1 MRGLVIK
8 TTGLWYSVYCE
19 GEIYNARLRGKFRK
33 MGIKTT
39 NPIAVGDEVEIDV
52 EENENEAIT
61 KIYERQNYVIRKST
75 KLSAQ
80 AHMIASNIDQ
90 ALLIVTLKEPR
101 TSLGFIDRFLVTTE
115 SFRIPVIIAFNK
127 SDLLDED
134 DKEYIEAL
142 SMIYTD
148 LGYTCLNTSI
158 VSAQNIDVL
167 GELMKHKT
175 TLITGHSGVGKSS
188 LLNCISPH
196 LELKT
201 GDISKVHAKGK
212 HTTTFSEMHF
222 IDEDTRIIDT
232 PGIKEIGLYNIE
244 KNELAHY
251 FIEMRGYLG
260 QCKFNNCTH
269 THEPKCIIREKVEE
283 GYIANF
289 RYENYLAI
297 LEGEDMND
305 SKFKKS

>member
-1 MRGLVIK
+1 M
-8 TTGLWYSVYCE
+8 YCE
-19 GEIYNARLRGKFRK
+19 GEIYQARLRGKFRK

-39 NPIAVGDEVEIDV
+39 NPIAVGDEVEVAV
-52 EENENEAIT
+52 EDNENEAIT

-127 SDLLDED
+127 SDLYDED
-134 DKEYIEAL
+134 DIEYIEAL
-142 SMIYTD
+142 SMVYSD

-158 VSAQNIDVL
+158 ISNENIDTL
-167 GELMKHKT
+167 GELIKDKT

-188 LLNCISPH
+188 LLNSVSPH

-201 GDISKVHAKGK
+201 GDISKMHAKGK

-222 IDEDTRIIDT
+222 IDEKTRIIDT

-244 KNELAHY
+244 KEELAH
-251 FIEMRGYLG
+251 FFTEMRGYLG

-269 THEPKCIIREKVEE
+269 VHEPNCVIREKVEE
-283 GYIANF
+283 GFIADF
-289 RYENYLAI
+289 RFENYLAI
-297 LEGEDMND
+297 LESEDMNVE
-305 SKFKKS
+305 KYKN

>member
-1 MRGLVIK
+1 MKGLVTK

-19 GEIYNARLRGKFRK
+19 GEIYQARLRGKFRK

-39 NPIAVGDEVEIDV
+39 NPIAVGDEVEIAV
-52 EENENEAIT
+52 EDNENEAIT
-61 KIYERQNYVIRKST
+61 KIYDRKNYVIRKST

-134 DKEYIEAL
+134 DKEYIDAL
-142 SMIYTD
+142 TMVYRD

-158 VSAQNIDVL
+158 ITNENIEEL
-167 GELMKHKT
+167 GELIKDKT

-188 LLNCISPH
+188 LLNAISPE

-201 GDISKVHAKGK
+201 GDISKMHAKGK

-222 IDEDTRIIDT
+222 MDEKTRIIDT

-244 KNELAHY
+244 KEELAH
-251 FIEMRGYLG
+251 FFPEMRDYLG
-260 QCKFNNCTH
+260 KCKFNNCTH
-269 THEPKCIIREKVEE
+269 VHEPQCYVKEKLEE
-283 GYIANF
+283 GYIADF
-289 RYENYLAI
+289 RFENYLAI
-297 LEGEDMND
+297 LESEDMNEE
-305 SKFKKS
+305 KYK